1 MDAATLFVRALEAE
15 GVRIV
20 FGLPGE
26 ENLELLSALSK
37 SSIRF
42 VTTRHEQAA
51 GFMAATYGRLTGRA
65 GVVLTT
71 LGPGATNLV
80 TAAAYAQLGGMPLV
94 MITGQKPIKTSK
106 QAHFQIVDVIGT
118 MKPLTKS
125 ARQIVSA
132 ASIPSRVREAFR
144 IAEEERP
151 GAVHLELPEDVAREQ
166 TDAQPMHGSR
176 PRNGIAD
183 ERAVARAIDA
193 LARAKRPL
201 LMIGAGASR
210 GRTVEA
216 LRAFVDRTGIPFFD
230 TQLGKGV
237 VDEMHPH
244 WIGTASISEGDAV
257 HATIEQSDLVLAVG
271 HEVVEKPP
279 FLMRDDARTVIHV
292 GPSPADVDEVWFP
305 QIEVVGDIGNAMF
318 RLAEASGEWDTRFVP
333 PAEPPLDDRF
343 PVRPSR
349 LVREV
354 RAAMPD
360 DGIVCLDNG
369 LYKLEF
375 SRSYRARVQNGLLL
389 DNALATMGAG
399 LPSAMA
405 AKLVHPNRKVLAVAG
420 DGGFLM
426 NGQELETAVRL
437 GLDLVVVVA
446 RDDAYGMVKEKQRAR
461 FGAEQFGTTFGNPD
475 FVRLAEAYGAKGH
488 RVDDA
493 SALAPSLRTAL
504 SSGGVHLI
512 EVPFSYEA

>member
-26 ENLELLSALSK
+26 ENLELLAALAK
-37 SSIRF
+37 SQIRF

-94 MITGQKPIKTSK
+94 MITGQKPIKTSR
-106 QAHFQIVDVIGT
+106 QASFQIVDVVGT

-151 GAVHLELPEDVAREQ
+151 GAVHLELPEDIAREE
-166 TDAQPMHGSR
+166 TTAEPMHGTR
-176 PRNGIAD
+176 PRSSIAD
-183 ERAVARAIDA
+183 ERALSRALDA
-193 LARAKRPL
+193 LSQAKRPL
-201 LMIGAGASR
+201 LMIGSGAAR
-210 GRTVEA
+210 GRNAEA

-237 VDEMHPH
+237 VDELHPRFL
-244 WIGTASISEGDAV
+244 GTASVSEGDAV
-257 HATIEQSDLVLAVG
+257 HAAIDASDLVVAVG
-271 HEVVEKPP
+271 HEVAEKPP
-279 FLMRDDARTVIHV
+279 FLMRSDKTVIHV
-292 GPSPADVDEVWFP
+292 GASPAEVDEVWFP

-318 RLAEASGEWDTRFVP
+318 RLAEASGEWDTRFEP
-333 PAEPPLDDRF
+333 PAQSERDDRF
-343 PVRPSR
+343 PIRPSR

-354 RAAMPD
+354 RGALPD

-375 SRSYRARVQNGLLL
+375 ARSFRARVPHGLLL

-399 LPSAMA
+399 LPSAIA
-405 AKLVHPNRKVLAVAG
+405 AKLVHPRRKVVAVAG
-420 DGGFLM
+420 DGGFMM
-426 NGQELETAVRL
+426 NSQELETAVRL
-437 GLDLVVVVA
+437 GLDLAIVIA
-446 RDDAYGMVKEKQRAR
+446 RDDAYGMVRAKQQAR
-461 FGAEQFGTTFGNPD
+461 SHTEPFGTTFGNPD
-475 FVRLAEAYGAKGH
+475 FVRLAEAYGAVGT
-488 RVDDA
+488 RVESA
-493 SALAPSLRTAL
+493 EALGPALAKAVSE
-504 SSGGVHLI
+504 GGVRLV
-512 EVPFSYEA
+512 EVPFSYEV